1 MAAREVVVSALGTVY
16 ALSSQGGDTASNLGP
31 LIAQSWSLAS
41 ALSLMVWFVFAPQCL
56 STIATVRR
64 ETNGWRMPL
73 IMLSYLFV
81 LAYAA
86 SFLTYHLALVLGL
99 G

>member
-1 MAAREVVVSALGTVY
+1 
-16 ALSSQGGDTASNLGP
+16 
-31 LIAQSWSLAS
+31 
-41 ALSLMVWFVFAPQCL
+41 MVWFVFAPQCL